1 MINKAIEW
9 WRGLS
14 LYEKEVWLNGDE
26 WPPTPRE
33 RIQKME
39 DFYKASK
46 YTFKE
51 ISEFANE
58 FLHTQQTEYAKLKG
72 TA

>member
-1 MINKAIEW
+1 MNKAIEW
-9 WRGLS
+9 WLGLS
-14 LYEKEVWLNGDE
+14 LREQKAWLNGDE
-26 WPPTPRE
+26 WPPTQSE
-33 RIQKME
+33 QIQKME

-51 ISEFANE
+51 ISEFVNE